1 MSGNDSEIFLIS
13 KDGEGQ
19 TLSFSAAEMALR
31 DEDGAIVP
39 LRRQAA
45 KMLAALAEEPG
56 KIVAKQ
62 ELVEK
67 VWGKSAV
74 TDDSLTQC
82 ISEIRRVIGD
92 HDRTILQTHPRLG
105 YSLSVGTAASSR
117 TEQRFRSRTAIAAV
131 VVAATILVG
140 AFWIWKSQIQES
152 RLPSVAV
159 LAFDDLSVAPD
170 AGYLSD
176 AISEGIIAEL
186 ARFLP
191 FTTVARNSSFA
202 LRDRP
207 HDIREIG
214 RILNADYVLEG
225 SQQKHGDQLKI
236 TVQLI
241 NSHSGTHLW
250 AETYSGT
257 LDDLFDFQSEIIREV
272 ASTVGG
278 KLAVYPGLT
287 GDSDTFEAMHLAARG
302 LIHLRTPGME
312 AKEKA
317 RAYFEAAVEADPEHV
332 TGYRGLGFY
341 FRNVANH
348 AVNET
353 ERKEAIGE
361 ASLMANKSLAI
372 APDDYLTHYL
382 LGHIHVLKGEISLA
396 RARYDKAQEL
406 NPSFSNVFVGG
417 STTKI
422 YVGDTEEAIA
432 DIRHAMSIDPL
443 HPEWFHGQLAWAQW
457 AAFDCEAANSAME
470 NMTKVPAVT
479 QKTWAAIHACRGELA
494 DARNAM
500 SLYLQA
506 RPNATLSD
514 ERERVGGVWVA
525 EGQVDRWL
533 DDLRLAGMPE

>member
-1 MSGNDSEIFLIS
+1 MILAYSGFQFCGLHWSEMSGNDSEIFLIS

-19 TLSFSAAEMALR
+19 ALSFSAAEMALR
-31 DEDGAIVP
+31 DQDGAIVP

-67 VWGKSAV
+67 VWGKAAV

-82 ISEIRRVIGD
+82 ISEIRKVIGD

-117 TEQRFRSRTAIAAV
+117 TGQRFGSGTAIAAV
-131 VVAATILVG
+131 MVAATILVG
-140 AFWIWKSQIQES
+140 VFWVWKSQIQES

-225 SQQKHGDQLKI
+225 SQQKRGDQLKI

-241 NSHSGTHLW
+241 NW
-250 AETYSGT
+250 
-257 LDDLFDFQSEIIREV
+257 R
-272 ASTVGG
+272 
-278 KLAVYPGLT
+278 
-287 GDSDTFEAMHLAARG
+287 
-302 LIHLRTPGME
+302 
-312 AKEKA
+312 
-317 RAYFEAAVEADPEHV
+317 
-332 TGYRGLGFY
+332 
-341 FRNVANH
+341 
-348 AVNET
+348 
-353 ERKEAIGE
+353 
-361 ASLMANKSLAI
+361 
-372 APDDYLTHYL
+372 
-382 LGHIHVLKGEISLA
+382 
-396 RARYDKAQEL
+396 
-406 NPSFSNVFVGG
+406 
-417 STTKI
+417 
-422 YVGDTEEAIA
+422 
-432 DIRHAMSIDPL
+432 
-443 HPEWFHGQLAWAQW
+443 
-457 AAFDCEAANSAME
+457 C
-470 NMTKVPAVT
+470 
-479 QKTWAAIHACRGELA
+479 QKKTC
-494 DARNAM
+494 
-500 SLYLQA
+500 
-506 RPNATLSD
+506 
-514 ERERVGGVWVA
+514 
-525 EGQVDRWL
+525 
-533 DDLRLAGMPE
+533 